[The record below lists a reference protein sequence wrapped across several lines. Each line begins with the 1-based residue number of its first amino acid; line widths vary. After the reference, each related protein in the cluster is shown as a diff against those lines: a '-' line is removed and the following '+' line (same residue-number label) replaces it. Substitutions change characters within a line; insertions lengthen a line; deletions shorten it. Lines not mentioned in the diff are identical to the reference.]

1 MQDTEQGTFA
11 GMPVA
16 VERVRITV
24 ELPAVDANGQPISL
38 GHGDL
43 VTGTFTASIGGQASD
58 EKQDREGNPVGSI
71 TNVWKASGV
80 EALCE
85 ITGQLTRAQ
94 RDEAWKQAIRSQDV
108 GAA

>member
-1 MQDTEQGTFA
+1 MSEQQQSFA

-16 VERVRITV
+16 VSRVRITI
-24 ELPAVDANGQPISL
+24 ELPAVDADGQPITL

-43 VTGTFTASIGGQASD
+43 VSGTFTAAIAGQSSD

-71 TNVWKASGV
+71 SNVWKASGV

-85 ITGQLTRAQ
+85 ITHQMTRAE
-94 RDEAWKQAIRSQDV
+94 RDQAWRNAVRTEDV
-108 GAA
+108 A